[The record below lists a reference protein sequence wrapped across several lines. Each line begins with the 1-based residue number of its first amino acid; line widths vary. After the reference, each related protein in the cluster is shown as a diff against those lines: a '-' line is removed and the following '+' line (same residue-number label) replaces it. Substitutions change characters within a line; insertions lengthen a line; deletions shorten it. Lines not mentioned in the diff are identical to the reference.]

1 MQLLTYSSTIFYLLK
16 SEFKIFFQTIH
27 DKFIDLFIWVIITA
41 GVTIYLLPAF
51 GIQASYGAFT
61 IASMAA
67 SAGLFEQ
74 FSSAT
79 QLIGD
84 LEGDNITSY
93 YLTLPMPSW
102 MVFGAYMGF
111 YAFNSAI
118 LTIGVLPVS
127 KLLFW
132 QHLDLSHFSPLKY
145 VLMLMLTAFFYGSFT
160 LWIVGKVDSLQRI
173 GSVWMRFIYP
183 LWFLGAF
190 QYSYAALEQLN
201 PYLAYASLVNPLV
214 YIMEGTRA
222 AVLGQQ
228 GYLNFWLCAG
238 MTILFTV
245 LCAADG
251 IRMIKRRLDYV

>member
-1 MQLLTYSSTIFYLLK
+1 MQLFEYGSTIFYLLK
-16 SEFKIFFQTIH
+16 SEFNIFLETIH
-27 DKFIDLFIWVIITA
+27 DKFIDLFIWVI
-41 GVTIYLLPAF
+41 VTTFVTVYLLPAF
-51 GIQASYGAFT
+51 GMQASYGPFT

-102 MVFGAYMGF
+102 MVFGAYMSF
-111 YAFNSAI
+111 YAFNSAM
-118 LTIGVLPVS
+118 LSIGVLPVV

-132 QHLDLSHFSPLKY
+132 HHFDLFQLHILKY
-145 VLMLMLTAFFYGSFT
+145 GIMFLLTSLFYGAFT

-190 QYSYAALEQLN
+190 QYSYAALKDFN
-201 PYLAYASLVNPLV
+201 PYLAYASLINPMV

-222 AVLGQQ
+222 AILGQQ

-238 MTILFTV
+238 MTIFFTII
-245 LCAADG
+245 CAADG